1 MSPRAHV
8 TSVEAIEDFRASLVV
23 FLSKARPTL
32 EEVSDE
38 ALRTRLWL
46 ENEQRTRWEAEVR
59 RRTRTLEQAQQAL
72 FSAGI
77 SNLRDAS
84 DAEKMAVQRARRAL
98 EEAEAKL
105 KVVKQWARDF
115 ENRAEPLTRQLDK
128 LHTLLSNDMLKA
140 VAYLVNVIKALDAY
154 ADVAPPEMEEAS
166 TPPVSEAP
174 AGEVAPAPPAPGPE
188 TSSPGGRP

>member
-8 TSVEAIEDFRASLVV
+8 TSVEAIEEFRSSLVV
-23 FLSKARPTL
+23 YASKARPTL

-105 KVVKQWARDF
+105 KRVKQWAREF

-128 LHTLLSNDMLKA
+128 LHTFLSNDLVKA
-140 VAYLVNVIKALDAY
+140 AAHLANVIKALDAY
-154 ADVAPPEMEEAS
+154 ADVAPPDME
-166 TPPVSEAP
+166 
-174 AGEVAPAPPAPGPE
+174 GAPAPPPSDGPAGDAASAPPASGPE
-188 TSSPGGRP
+188 GPSQGGPP

>member
-1 MSPRAHV
+1 MPRAHV
-8 TSVEAIEDFRASLVV
+8 TSVEAIEEFRSSLIVYM
-23 FLSKARPTL
+23 SKARPTL

-84 DAEKMAVQRARRAL
+84 DVEKMAVQRARRAL

-105 KVVKQWARDF
+105 KMVKQWAREF
-115 ENRAEPLTRQLDK
+115 NNRAEPLTRQLDK
-128 LHTLLSNDMLKA
+128 LHTFLSNDLLKA
-140 VAYLVNVIKALDAY
+140 GAHLANVIKALDAY
-154 ADVAPPEMEEAS
+154 ADVAPPDLDGAP
-166 TPPVSEAP
+166 TPPPTDAL
-174 AGEVAPAPPAPGPE
+174 AGETAPAPPSSGPE
-188 TSSPGGRP
+188 PFSQGGPP

>member
-1 MSPRAHV
+1 MPPRAHV
-8 TSVEAIEDFRASLVV
+8 TSVEAIEEFRSSLLVYV
-23 FLSKARPTL
+23 SKARPTL

-72 FSAGI
+72 FSSGI

-84 DAEKMAVQRARRAL
+84 DVEKMAVQRARRAL

-105 KVVKQWARDF
+105 KLVKHWARDF
-115 ENRAEPLTRQLDK
+115 QNRAEPLTRQLDK
-128 LHTLLSNDMLKA
+128 LHTLLSNDMVKA
-140 VAYLVNVIKALDAY
+140 AAHLANVIKALDAY
-154 ADVAPPEMEEAS
+154 ADVAPPSLEGNPAAPA
-166 TPPVSEAP
+166 TEAP
-174 AGEVAPAPPAPGPE
+174 AGAAAPAPPPSDPKTPSQGGAP
-188 TSSPGGRP
+188 